1 MNMSSPQSIVDRIGT
16 LPSPGPVIQR
26 INAVMANPSSSASDL
41 EEALKLDPSTV
52 SRVLKLANSAYIGVP
67 RTISSLKSAVVLLGQ
82 KRIRSVVMSS

>member
-1 MNMSSPQSIVDRIGT
+1 MSSPQSIVDRIGT

-26 INAVMANPSSSASDL
+26 INAVMSNPSSSASDL